1 MKKKYPVTRY
11 SALALMTLLAGSTS
25 VYAASTGTSN
35 IEVQSSF
42 LDNMVTRAD
51 FIFKGSLID
60 ISEGLSVEDI
70 PYTFV
75 TYDISEVIS
84 GNYAGNSIT
93 LKFVGGEFPNGNI
106 LTATNTPEVTLG
118 EEAILMV
125 QQSQNTGCDLVECEH
140 GRFVIQQGKVI
151 AANESAVIID
161 DNGGVD
167 YISAK
172 AQQNGEYKSSLAKS
186 NVAKFSN
193 HLKGLVSIKPFTVNS
208 VQLSVTD
215 TDRKA
220 SFNAY
225 PALTRASAAPA
236 VPQSATTQKN
246 AFTATSQTPTASAQ
260 DQWEV
265 EQLEKN
271 AGNPVLNSRNP
282 YNQN

>member
-1 MKKKYPVTRY
+1 MKKKHPVTRY
-11 SALALMTLLAGSTS
+11 RALVLMTLLAGSS
-25 VYAASTGTSN
+25 VYATPADTAN
-35 IEVQSSF
+35 IEIQSSF
-42 LDNMVTRAD
+42 LKNMVARAD
-51 FIFKGSLID
+51 FIFKGSLVD
-60 ISEGLSVEDI
+60 ISEGLSIEEI

-75 TYDISEVIS
+75 TYNISEVIS

-125 QQSQNTGCDLVECEH
+125 QQSQNTGCDFVECEH

-151 AANESAVIID
+151 AANESAIIID

-167 YISAK
+167 YISAA
-172 AQQNGEYKSSLAKS
+172 AQLSGEHKSSLAKS
-186 NVAKFSN
+186 NVTKFTN
-193 HLKGLVSIKPFTVNS
+193 HLKSLVGTKAFTVNS

-225 PALTRASAAPA
+225 PALTRASAAPN
-236 VPQSATTQKN
+236 VPQSATKQQN
-246 AFTATSQTPTASAQ
+246 GFTATSQTASAH
-260 DQWEV
+260 DQWEM
-265 EQLEKN
+265 EQLEQN
-271 AGNPVLNSRNP
+271 NGNPVLNSSSP
-282 YNQN
+282 FK